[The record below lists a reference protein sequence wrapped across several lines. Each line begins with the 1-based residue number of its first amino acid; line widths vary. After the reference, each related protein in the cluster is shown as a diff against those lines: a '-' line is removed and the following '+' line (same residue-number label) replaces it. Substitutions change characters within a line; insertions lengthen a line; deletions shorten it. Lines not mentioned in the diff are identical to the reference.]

1 MLHRDH
7 FKVINTRRDTK
18 GSKLVRQDRAG
29 SHPRCGNMAEKIN
42 EEQVADL
49 VAILRTD
56 AAVDA
61 KIQQLNAIKSGIKQ
75 HNVPETCV
83 ASLFDALRAASSSQH
98 AILVNAGFTALN
110 HLLTRLSRQEP
121 KLLAKEA
128 ARTLPV
134 IIEKLG
140 DQKEKLRTLAMQS
153 LITLYKM
160 APMEVERSVR
170 NAAMVGKNPRAK
182 EASMQWLLQMH
193 QENGLQF
200 RSYVPSLM
208 ELLEDADGMVRDTA
222 KSTVIELFRNG
233 PNAAKSD
240 LKRQLKNF
248 KVRPAIE
255 QAIVKELVPN
265 SSGASAHQDVPDEAP
280 PPSRPNFAASVSSLA
295 SERPITPM
303 LDAPA
308 DTVEPMYVNTQR
320 ELDDIFREM
329 HVYFEG
335 RETEQNW
342 LKREESIIKLR
353 KLLAG
358 NAATDFQESFLGGV
372 RALLDGVIKGVSTL
386 RTSLSKESCTLV
398 QEIARTY
405 GPAMDPMVELLMQTF
420 IKLAA
425 ATKKISSQQANTTV
439 DTIIGKVTEK
449 MRATYWTF
457 AGIWP
462 ARAEAILNGLD
473 PTAQKLLQ
481 NDANNPNASRRPEE
495 GGARPGMGLSKSTM
509 GGSKPSL
516 REAMMAQKKALAPR
530 NLPARP
536 VLSPG
541 GTPKLRPSPVKMAPG
556 PSKIHDD
563 LALVT
568 PSVANSN
575 ASSPKALTSPISAK
589 AEETRHL
596 TPTKTVQVYEDPVT
610 EEGRTTPNP
619 EFTGSVLEDKAVN
632 EAAAQ
637 VQHPTEE
644 NGIITSPPSSP
655 ERMKQNVRLLESGI
669 AKVRA
674 QSLDVHG
681 FRKLQSIIRDNKAV
695 FTDDTFKALLTGLFA
710 YLECPLVQLTPEKSQ
725 DVKAQIL
732 ATIRLLRKKLCDNF
746 QPHVSAGLESLLR
759 ARAVYDSRTHIVAG
773 LELLAD
779 ELVALGDA
787 SDMALVLSR
796 ATADLAADSDDARGR
811 RSLSM
816 GLHVLKELVDTRG
829 GDEPGAFVLSDE
841 ELATM
846 AALAARCLDA
856 ADSGVRMDA
865 VQLCVALHARVGGAR
880 FWAALQG
887 VKDDPKNLITYYIAK
902 RQREVPVPVPAAA

>member
-1 MLHRDH
+1 M
-7 FKVINTRRDTK
+7 I
-18 GSKLVRQDRAG
+18 
-29 SHPRCGNMAEKIN
+29 
-42 EEQVADL
+42 
-49 VAILRTD
+49 
-56 AAVDA
+56 
-61 KIQQLNAIKSGIKQ
+61 
-75 HNVPETCV
+75 
-83 ASLFDALRAASSSQH
+83 SS
-98 AILVNAGFTALN
+98 
-110 HLLTRLSRQEP
+110 
-121 KLLAKEA
+121 
-128 ARTLPV
+128 
-134 IIEKLG
+134 
-140 DQKEKLRTLAMQS
+140 
-153 LITLYKM
+153 
-160 APMEVERSVR
+160 
-170 NAAMVGKNPRAK
+170 
-182 EASMQWLLQMH
+182 
-193 QENGLQF
+193 
-200 RSYVPSLM
+200 
-208 ELLEDADGMVRDTA
+208 
-222 KSTVIELFRNG
+222 NG

-439 DTIIGKVTEK
+439 DTIIGKVTYTARIMQHVWGACQDKNVQPRTYATGWLKTILVKESRHKHHIEHSGGLDLVEKCIKKGLADANPGVREK

-536 VLSPG
+536 GSAMSHFSPTRTVSGSSNVSAVSTATTTGTVRTRPESTLAPGGGGLSGAPMRPTRRRPELASRPATAGPYSVRSHDQPSAEQGSPPQSARPKAAITPKAMGASPKRTAQRPRPGHAATASESSLPTPSRLTAQKAVLSPG